1 MDRGFFSRQLL
12 VISFC
17 LRNQKNEGRGLLF
30 TNFLCCRQ
38 WAGISGGG
46 DQKTSTSWQ
55 SQPVTPRGDKSTNGE
70 RRIEIHDGKS
80 AKCKCE
86 EKNGK
91 IWTVENHRRSSSSC
105 VRRRTC
111 IPEWGRVSETAPN
124 PSPPGIQ
131 VDNLGYQKSN
141 ARFYVYPRLYIIPG
155 CYINSNSTWI
165 QAFEDFTGSCVRR
178 SDRRKTQFKPKKLN
192 Y

>member
-12 VISFC
+12 VISFF

-55 SQPVTPRGDKSTNGE
+55 SQPVTPQGDKSTNGE

-91 IWTVENHRRSSSSC
+91 IWTVENHRRSSSSSC
-105 VRRRTC
+105 VRRQTC
-111 IPEWGRVSETAPN
+111 IPEGAGIRNCSKPPPLRVSKLMTLV
-124 PSPPGIQ
+124 IKKQ
-131 VDNLGYQKSN
+131 MLG
-141 ARFYVYPRLYIIPG
+141 FDVYPRLSI
-155 CYINSNSTWI
+155 
-165 QAFEDFTGSCVRR
+165 
-178 SDRRKTQFKPKKLN
+178 KM
-192 Y
+192 